1 MNIDTTPSAGDSIS
15 QQASRSSGL
24 RRFSFYIRKNW
35 LPIFSAFV
43 LGLGFPLWRLYFFE
57 VADVRVEVT
66 EVDRRSDPVR
76 IELARDPIFKALIER
91 RPALVS
97 ALFAGTTAQTT
108 TARQLELDELER
120 LIESQ
125 TDDLEPIEKRLIDS
139 KKTLEELNSRQPFEL
154 STAQRLN
161 RPLAPEERFD
171 SAIFNPRDEAAIA
184 DLRRR
189 FIDRVNRDVATQEVQ
204 LADKRRS
211 LDAAR
216 TNLAKRREQAELRD
230 ARIYIKCAVS
240 NSGAGSISLK
250 PQGFLRVYL
259 GGNNYIDIELTME
272 LYDEKGDLQPR
283 GSRIIT
289 FRSDPL
295 AKLREAELDKINTYF
310 KQNVPAVLFMIDINE
325 NVYSSNTVPFAKGL
339 YQQTVFDT
347 LRSEASKRRTPDV
360 R

>member
-1 MNIDTTPSAGDSIS
+1 MDGEVKVGSNDGIPESRLVRL
-15 QQASRSSGL
+15 AS
-24 RRFSFYIRKNW
+24 YVRKNW
-35 LPIFSAFV
+35 LPIFSAFI
-43 LGLGFPLWRLYFFE
+43 LGLGFPLWKLYFFE
-57 VADVRVEVT
+57 VSNVRVEVT

-76 IELARDPIFKALIER
+76 IELARDPIFKVLLER
-91 RPALVS
+91 RPSLIS
-97 ALFAGTTAQTT
+97 SLFSGANLAVPN

-125 TDDLEPIEKRLIDS
+125 TDDLEPPEKRLIES
-139 KKTLEELNSRQPFEL
+139 KKALEELNSRQTFDL
-154 STAQRLN
+154 ATAQRLN

-171 SAIFNPRDEAAIA
+171 SAIFSPRDEAAIA

-189 FIDRVNRDVATQEVQ
+189 FADRVTRDIAAQEVQ
-204 LADKRRS
+204 LADKRRALESARSS
-211 LDAAR
+211 L
-216 TNLAKRREQAELRD
+216 TKRREQAELRD

-240 NSGAGSISLK
+240 NSGAGAISLK

-259 GGNNYIDIELTME
+259 GGNNYIDIEMTME

-295 AKLREAELDKINTYF
+295 AKLRETELDKINTYF
-310 KQNVPAVLFMIDINE
+310 KQNVPAIFFLIDINE

-339 YQQTVFDT
+339 YQQTVFDR
-347 LRSEASKRRTPDV
+347 LRGEASKRKAPETR
-360 R
+360 